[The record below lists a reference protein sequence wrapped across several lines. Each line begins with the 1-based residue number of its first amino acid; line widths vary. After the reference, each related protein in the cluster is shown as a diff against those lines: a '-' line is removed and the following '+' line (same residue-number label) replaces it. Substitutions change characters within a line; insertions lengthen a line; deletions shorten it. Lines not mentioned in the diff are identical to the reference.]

1 MIADNNKTFDECLID
16 LEKVTLAEMPTTE
29 KDKEGAKA
37 SDAEITETDFIEL
50 HIEKIKGSLP
60 ADFDRTNLPINRDL
74 VREKKRQIEE
84 LKRLEKAI
92 QGQITCLRIKIK
104 LDIQEVYRASEK
116 AAKKDISL
124 KYIYDRLAVLY
135 ARLPTKST
143 DTDTKNTAAAAK

>member
-1 MIADNNKTFDECLID
+1 MVADDNKTFNECLID
-16 LEKVTLAEMPTTE
+16 LEKVTLAEVPTTE

-37 SDAEITETDFIEL
+37 SDSEIAEIDFIEL

-60 ADFDRTNLPINRDL
+60 ADFDKTILLSLRDL
-74 VREKKRQIEE
+74 IKEKKRQSAE

-92 QGQITCLRIKIK
+92 QAQVTCLRIKIK
-104 LDIQEVYRASEK
+104 ADIQEVYGASEK

-143 DTDTKNTAAAAK
+143 DTDTKNTTAAAK